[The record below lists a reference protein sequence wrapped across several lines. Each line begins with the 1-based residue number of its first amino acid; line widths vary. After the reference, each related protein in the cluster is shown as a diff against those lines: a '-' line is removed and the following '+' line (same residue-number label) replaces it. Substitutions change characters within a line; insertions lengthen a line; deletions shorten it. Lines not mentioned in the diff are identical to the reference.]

1 MKMKN
6 VRGGY
11 ILISLDMIDISDD
24 DSVIEIDFS
33 RLTESKKSIRL
44 CNINVG
50 GEHKPDIDI
59 KPDFGEDTIILSD
72 VYGYDLIVSDDNSV
86 LISEHRSAYELPIPE
101 VSDAGKTIIVDS
113 EGKYGLDDM
122 PNELPIPESTDE
134 GKKISVNSSGKY
146 ILVEGILVPIPSVT
160 SVDKTLTIDSNLQ
173 LVYVSRARLFRHT
186 IVIDGITIHT
196 VETLRTPHGTDVS
209 IGDILTSAIGTLV
222 SADCFYDGDDGSV
235 FRVFGGQLS
244 LVTDD
249 PSTTITSDTVVELY
263 YS

>member
-59 KPDFGEDTIILSD
+59 KPDFGEDSITLSD
-72 VYGYDLIVSDDNSV
+72 VYGFDLVVSADNSV
-86 LISEHRSAYELPIPE
+86 EITEHRSAYELPIPE

-113 EGKYGLDDM
+113 EGKYALEVSGGL
-122 PNELPIPESTDE
+122 PTPTESDR
-134 GKKISVNSSGKY
+134 GKALIVNNSLNFEYRKFTRLYKHSISITGLTVPLIIISPQSLAYTHSDFTSSSAPD
-146 ILVEGILVPIPSVT
+146 L
-160 SVDKTLTIDSNLQ
+160 SNFLESFISFSIRSEYD
-173 LVYVSRARLFRHT
+173 VMFA
-186 IVIDGITIHT
+186 ITYT
-196 VETLRTPHGTDVS
+196 G
-209 IGDILTSAIGTLV
+209 SA
-222 SADCFYDGDDGSV
+222 Y
-235 FRVFGGQLS
+235 GGQVCIRSFSESEGVLS
-244 LVTDD
+244 RSETKYSLYDLELTF
-249 PSTTITSDTVVELY
+249 TDTVTEL
-263 YS
+263 